1 MNATRAR
8 TRRNPRESRPVDHS
22 KNLRLV
28 AALVTMLAAAACILA
43 STLTW
48 LALPDGAGH
57 TTFVSGWGA
66 ISGGSQIA
74 GQNINDAAN
83 GNGSFRPGLLGV
95 IIGGFALLSAIALA
109 LPAYGRKPNRIPA
122 SVLTLCG
129 LGGLAWGII
138 RIVAPNSLA
147 LPDSSGF
154 TSGAGPWLL
163 AGGSLIFL
171 VTAVVVFLGR
181 LDPPTPI
188 GRRGGRPA

>member
-1 MNATRAR
+1 MSDRKITRPDPR
-8 TRRNPRESRPVDHS
+8 GRRSADS
-22 KNLRLV
+22 TKNLRLIV
-28 AALVTMLAAAACILA
+28 ALLVVLAAAGCILA

-57 TTFVSGWGA
+57 TTSVSGWGA

-74 GQNINDAAN
+74 GQNINDAAD

-95 IIGGFALLSAIALA
+95 IIGAFALLAAIAMA

-129 LGGLAWGII
+129 LGGLAWGIV

-163 AGGSLIFL
+163 AGASIVLLAAAG
-171 VTAVVVFLGR
+171 VVFAGI
-181 LDPPTPI
+181 LDPATPI
-188 GRRGGRPA
+188 GRRGAPPR